1 MSGPKLLIVTP
12 RTSRSLGE
20 FLQDH
25 FLQSEPD
32 TQLWTGDASD
42 FSAEN
47 AGADI
52 CLIAVSENRLQNPE
66 LNESWLI
73 PIARKINQ
81 SPLELCAYL
90 KTSRQYELVR
100 EHCRGA
106 ETVSADISGN
116 QLKAIDEAV
125 DKCKARIAARRQLI
139 EEALEWDRQKRPLEL
154 LTRRWHPTDEKIP
167 SEHLSAV
174 SDFLAASY
182 WYRSYLSTKE
192 AADHWHSEG
201 RPPSSLASISDLSKL
216 TDLRD
221 RIPLQMGLDAIVES
235 FIADSLAHP
244 RPAPE
249 STLSQSNS
257 QPRYSKVST
266 DSDVRATP
274 KKVAAK
280 APRVRNP
287 VLDCSVFSPPKAPPQ
302 SKILI
307 QVALHDPEQFEDA
320 AARAAII
327 DSSSALRGTTTLEL
341 KIPLDARIDIFLE
354 EAAGLEVE
362 SPVQSAVWRGRM
374 LTVNFVAVTPRSEG
388 PLFPKIRLS
397 CNGAVAAEL
406 RFKIDVE
413 HGQTDSIADQPVIVK
428 RYKRVFFSYSS
439 QDRVRVLEVAQSYRA
454 LGVEFFQD
462 ILSLEPG
469 QRWEQGLYQEIDACD
484 LFLLFWSRSSSSS
497 EWVAKEASY
506 ALEQQSRSTN
516 RKPEIIPLILDG
528 PPPPPPPEFL
538 KHLHFNDWMRY
549 AIESAKPPKETT
561 SVIETSKSATETSK
575 AATESTKPAA
585 TRPQDTTLRT
595 FGAIAPAK
603 VKANPPNT
611 LYEPKAGPHSRESA
625 GTSRTRPLTDSTAL
639 YLGSGFWI
647 FALLAASCG
656 IYWLF
661 K

>member
-1 MSGPKLLIVTP
+1 
-12 RTSRSLGE
+12 
-20 FLQDH
+20 
-25 FLQSEPD
+25 
-32 TQLWTGDASD
+32 
-42 FSAEN
+42 
-47 AGADI
+47 
-52 CLIAVSENRLQNPE
+52 
-66 LNESWLI
+66 
-73 PIARKINQ
+73 
-81 SPLELCAYL
+81 
-90 KTSRQYELVR
+90 
-100 EHCRGA
+100 
-106 ETVSADISGN
+106 
-116 QLKAIDEAV
+116 
-125 DKCKARIAARRQLI
+125 
-139 EEALEWDRQKRPLEL
+139 
-154 LTRRWHPTDEKIP
+154 
-167 SEHLSAV
+167 
-174 SDFLAASY
+174 
-182 WYRSYLSTKE
+182 
-192 AADHWHSEG
+192 
-201 RPPSSLASISDLSKL
+201 
-216 TDLRD
+216 
-221 RIPLQMGLDAIVES
+221 MGLDAIVES

-249 STLSQSNS
+249 STPSRSDSQV
-257 QPRYSKVST
+257 RYSKVST
-266 DSDVRATP
+266 DKDVTTATP

-287 VLDCSVFSPPKAPPQ
+287 VLDCSVFSPPKAPPK
-302 SKILI
+302 STILI
-307 QVALHDPEQFEDA
+307 QVALHHPEQFEDA

-374 LTVNFVAVTPRSEG
+374 LTVNFVAVTPHSEG

-413 HGQTDSIADQPVIVK
+413 HGQTNSVADQPVIVK
-428 RYKRVFFSYSS
+428 RYNRVFFSYSS

-506 ALEQQSRSTN
+506 ALEQQSRSSN

-561 SVIETSKSATETSK
+561 TVIESSK
-575 AATESTKPAA
+575 AATESSKPVASSKPAA
-585 TRPQDTTLRT
+585 TRPQDTTQDTTLRT
-595 FGAIAPAK
+595 FGAIAPVA
-603 VKANPPNT
+603 VKAGPPNT
-611 LYEPKAGPHSRESA
+611 LYELKAGHHGRES
-625 GTSRTRPLTDSTAL
+625 GSTSRTRPLTDSTAL

-647 FALLAASCG
+647 SLLLAASCG